1 MGRKR
6 GGNSAAVRAELAE
19 RLEHEYRLQP
29 HLAHQYANQVADAVA
44 DDLSKCTATGGW
56 VGKEAGVP
64 SGFTC
69 LVARAIED
77 QLAGDKIC
85 GSTGKKRDHASNE
98 SSALGITVSPTGET
112 AARGENATP
121 NVGDIAAHGA
131 SAAQQGEKMVPGVHA
146 AAGVG
151 QDGMLGMLGVQPRVV
166 DGYELQWQAAA
177 ISALDRLQVEL
188 QVQVVSYYS
197 TQCAA
202 GQELFVR
209 EWQRK
214 TSGILSHR
222 KKKEKQRSK

>member
-1 MGRKR
+1 M
-6 GGNSAAVRAELAE
+6 
-19 RLEHEYRLQP
+19 
-29 HLAHQYANQVADAVA
+29 
-44 DDLSKCTATGGW
+44 
-56 VGKEAGVP
+56 
-64 SGFTC
+64 
-69 LVARAIED
+69 
-77 QLAGDKIC
+77 
-85 GSTGKKRDHASNE
+85 
-98 SSALGITVSPTGET
+98 
-112 AARGENATP
+112 
-121 NVGDIAAHGA
+121 
-131 SAAQQGEKMVPGVHA
+131 
-146 AAGVG
+146 
-151 QDGMLGMLGVQPRVV
+151 QPRVV